1 MGGITGF
8 IASTGV
14 PEVGEVDLRRAL
26 ATLRHR
32 GPDSRDTWIGG
43 PQVALGYT
51 WMAAQGLDGSGPP
64 RILSSDGRHAMVLDG
79 EIYNA
84 SELHSELSALGHDVR
99 GSLADVLF
107 AAFRQW
113 GAAEAAKRFNGMFAI
128 ALWDLHASRLTLVR
142 DRMGL
147 KPLYYGWNGRTLW
160 FGSELKALCAYSHW
174 KPRIDKSALADFF
187 GFGYI
192 VEPRSIYEQVG
203 KLGLGHTMELVR
215 GGQPVLTR
223 YWGAL
228 DDFDPQES
236 ADEGELADELE
247 ALIGDACRRRLVSDV
262 PLGMF
267 LSGGVDSSVAAAI
280 SQIGRPPLRTF
291 AIGFDDPRFN
301 EDHHAQEVARHI
313 GTSHLSQVIRDSE
326 AIGAL
331 QTWGD
336 LYDEPFGDCSG
347 IPTYLAA
354 KIAAQHVK
362 GVLMAD
368 GADELFG
375 SYEPFA
381 GVYRRMHVTPHRSI
395 VKGVARGVAASLP
408 WEHIDDVF
416 ARRSA
421 SADPQRSTTRRVTQ
435 HLRYLREVRARR
447 TPGGM
452 FEHSVKS
459 FYWRGWELD
468 RLLGYDTSAT
478 RPTCDGYPGSPEEQM
493 RLWEV
498 EHYTA
503 GAIQAKVD
511 RASMAAGIHVR
522 EPLLD
527 PRVVS
532 FALALPERLRL
543 GPLGAK
549 QLLRTVLYRH
559 VPRALIERPKMGFAP
574 PIGRWMSGALKP
586 LLDHFL
592 DAGRVSRQGLFDPE
606 AVRMARQRFVA
617 GDPGADQRVWLL
629 LAFQMWHARWMEE
642 RPGVGTNDRPAAP
655 NLHEVSA

>member
-8 IASTGV
+8 FTVAGAP
-14 PEVGEVDLRRAL
+14 PEVGEVDLRRAIV
-26 ATLRHR
+26 ALRHR
-32 GPDSRDTWIGG
+32 GPDSHQVWTGG
-43 PQVALGYT
+43 PHVGLGYT
-51 WMAAQGLDGSGPP
+51 WMAAQGLDGQAANHIVSA
-64 RILSSDGRHAMVLDG
+64 DGRYAVVLDG
-79 EIYNA
+79 EIYNLA
-84 SELHSELSALGHDVR
+84 ELRSELTSGGSETALSGIEI
-99 GSLADVLF
+99 LF

-113 GAAEAAKRFNGMFAI
+113 GPAEAAKRFNGMFAI
-128 ALWDLHASRLTLVR
+128 ALWDKQAGDLTLLR

-147 KPLYYGWNGRTLW
+147 KPLYYAWNGRTLW
-160 FGSELKALCAYSHW
+160 FGSELKALRAYPHW
-174 KPRIDKSALADFF
+174 QPSIDKSALADFF

-192 VEPRSIYEQVG
+192 VEPRSIYQQVS
-203 KLGLGHTMELVR
+203 KLGLGHVLKVAA
-215 GGQPVLTR
+215 GGGPVLTR
-223 YWGAL
+223 YWSAL
-228 DDFDPQES
+228 DDFDPRED
-236 ADEGELADELE
+236 ADESKLADELE
-247 ALIGDACRRRLVSDV
+247 ALIADACKRRLISDV

-280 SQIGRPPLRTF
+280 SQIGRAPLRTF
-291 AIGFDDPRFN
+291 AIGFDDPRYN
-301 EDHHAQEVARHI
+301 EDHHAREVARHI
-313 GTSHLSQVIRDSE
+313 GTLHLSQVVRDSE
-326 AIGAL
+326 AISAL

-336 LYDEPFGDCSG
+336 LYDEPFGDSSG

-381 GVYRRMHVTPHRSI
+381 GVYRRMHGPARRSI
-395 VKGVARGVAASLP
+395 LKGVARGVAATLP
-408 WEHIDDVF
+408 WEQIDDHF

-421 SADPQRSTTRRVTQ
+421 SADPGRSKTRRVTQ

-452 FEHSVKS
+452 FEHSVRS

-503 GAIQAKVD
+503 GAIQTKVD

-532 FALALPERLRL
+532 FALSLPERLRL

-559 VPRALIERPKMGFAP
+559 VPRALIERPKMGFSP

-586 LLDHFL
+586 LLDHYL
-592 DAGRVSRQGLFDPE
+592 DRGRIAAQGLLDPE
-606 AVRMARQRFVA
+606 AVNSARQRFVA

-629 LAFQMWHARWMEE
+629 LAFQMWHARWMEG
-642 RPGVGTNDRPAAP
+642 RPASGGDSPAAP
-655 NLHEVSA
+655 NRREVNA